1 MFEPR
6 HNRHPGDAE
15 AAGAIAA
22 LAETYGRPSQPVG
35 ARYVAGRLVNVFANG
50 DTVMFDAI
58 DGNPHMGRIEEVC
71 NDDFYVIRSDDGH
84 RRVAHADAIYPF

>member
-22 LAETYGRPSQPVG
+22 LAETFGRQPWKPGDRVRMELPFVGRYGTGTVVEVNS
-35 ARYVAGRLVNVFANG
+35 ARVVVDVDG
-50 DTVMFDAI
+50 DLLWYY
-58 DGNPHMGRIEEVC
+58 PHELQ
-71 NDDFYVIRSDDGH
+71 
-84 RRVAHADAIYPF
+84 RVEG